1 MHTENY
7 WIDIKWVNL
16 LTATLTFL
24 LVTTKCCD
32 CGTKIKKGYVR
43 ELARVNLLFWCL
55 LSRSFAQCQTNFKI
69 RSCEGMR

>member
-16 LTATLTFL
+16 LTTLIIL

-32 CGTKIKKGYVR
+32 CGTEIKKEMCVS
-43 ELARVNLLFWCL
+43 LQRVDLLFWCL
-55 LSRSFAQCQTNFKI
+55 LSRSFAQCQTNFKF